1 MPKPST
7 PSERI
12 RSVNA
17 KNVRHDG
24 RYVLYWM
31 TAFRRL
37 SWNFALDR
45 AVEWALELDK
55 PLLILEALRLD
66 YPWASDRFH
75 TFILQ
80 GMKANGITCR
90 PTGASYYPYV
100 ERSPGE
106 GKGLLENL
114 GREACVVV
122 TDDFPAFFIPH
133 MVEAAGRK
141 LDVLLEAVDGN
152 GLLPLDA
159 PGKAF
164 GTAYAFRRY
173 LQSVLRNHL
182 VHRPLENPLERLPRK
197 PPLDL
202 KKLNEHWPPC
212 TQQDF
217 DDLPGLVSALPIARG
232 VGACAV
238 TGGTAGARN
247 RLREFL
253 FRKMSRYAVDRHH
266 PDEDVTSGLSPYLH
280 FGHIGAHEVFAA
292 VVAHEEWSPEKL
304 SARATGS
311 RQGWWGLSEGAEAFL
326 DQVVTWRELGFNM
339 CRFEPRYDAYASLPP
354 WALETL
360 ERHAADPRP
369 SLYALEDF
377 ENARTHDPV
386 WNAAQRQLVQ
396 EGVIHNY
403 LRMLW
408 GKKILHWTASPEEAL
423 HIMIELNNKYALDGR
438 DPNSYSGIFWILGRY
453 DRPWGPERPVFGK
466 IRYMSSQSTLRKIR
480 MNEYLTR
487 FQADSPIAAIQ
498 RPWRNDT
505 P

>member
-1 MPKPST
+1 MHLNSLPR
-7 PSERI
+7 ERV
-12 RSVNA
+12 RSVNGKSA
-17 KNVRHDG
+17 RHDG
-24 RYVLYWM
+24 RYVLYWV

-45 AVEWALELDK
+45 AVAWALELDK

-80 GMKANGITCR
+80 GMKENDITCR

-100 ERSPGE
+100 ERGPGQ

-114 GREACVVV
+114 SREACVVV

-159 PGKAF
+159 PGKTF

-173 LQSVLRNHL
+173 LQRVLRTHL
-182 VHRPLENPLERLPRK
+182 DRRPLENPLEGLPPKTALDFRK
-197 PPLDL
+197 FT
-202 KKLNEHWPPC
+202 ERWPPC
-212 TQQDF
+212 TPQDF
-217 DDLPGLVSALPIARG
+217 DDIPGVVSALPIDHR
-232 VGACAV
+232 VGAC
-238 TGGTAGARN
+238 TISGGTASARR
-247 RLREFL
+247 RLVEFL
-253 FRKMSRYAVDRHH
+253 YRKMSRYAVDRNH

-280 FGHIGAHEVFAA
+280 FGHIGAHEVLAA
-292 VVAHEEWSPEKL
+292 VMDHEEWTPEKL
-304 SARATGS
+304 STQATGA

-326 DQVVTWRELGFNM
+326 DQLVTWRELGFNM
-339 CRFEPRYDAYASLPP
+339 CRFDPRYDAYTSLPR

-369 SLYALEDF
+369 AVYSLREF
-377 ENARTHDPV
+377 EEARTHDPV
-386 WNAAQRQLVQ
+386 WNAAQSQLVQ
-396 EGVIHNY
+396 EGIIHNY

-408 GKKILHWTASPEEAL
+408 GKKILHWTTSPEEAL
-423 HIMIELNNKYALDGR
+423 QIMIELNNKYALDGR

-453 DRPWGPERPVFGK
+453 DRPWGPERPVFGT

-487 FQADSPIAAIQ
+487 FHADAPISVIQ
-498 RPWRNDT
+498 RR
-505 P
+505 